1 MYFVHYVYMEL
12 KGRNPHLR
20 VSNAIP
26 WKQEKNTV
34 LNIVRH
40 MPFVLRIAALSLI
53 IIAIARPRS
62 SSKLDK
68 VQSEGIDIM
77 LTMDV
82 STSMLARDFTPDRI
96 SAAKDIAIEFISQRP
111 SDRMGIVVFAGESYT
126 QCPLTTDRATL
137 INLMKE
143 VRTNLLEDGT
153 AIGNGLATAVARL
166 KDSDAKSRVVILL
179 TDGVNN
185 SGEIAP
191 ETAADIAKT
200 YGIRVYAIGVGAN
213 GEAPYPVMTPWGVD
227 IQKVKVE
234 IDEQLLT
241 NIANETGGRY
251 FRATD
256 NTKLAE
262 IYSEIGRTFV
272 ERLCNQEAAVI
283 IFANYQFLWLLLLI
297 PLFFVFQIVR
307 MAIRKRRIRKFGDE
321 ALVKELMP
329 SWSKAKSWVRCVL
342 YSLAFFFFVIGLSR
356 PQIGAKL
363 KEHKSQGAEIMIAL
377 DVSNSML
384 AKDYSPN
391 RLERAKLAISRI
403 TDKLSGDRIGLIIFA
418 GSSFVQLPITTDYVS
433 AKMFLNSIST
443 ESIPVQGTAIGEAI
457 ETAASS
463 FSSESDNSRAII
475 VISDGENH
483 EDDAIA
489 AAKKAAENG
498 IKVYAIGVGSTEGEP
513 IPMKDGGLMKDKD
526 GKIVVTKLD
535 GGI

>member
-1 MYFVHYVYMEL
+1 MEL

-143 VRTNLLEDGT
+143 VSTNLLEDGT

-262 IYSEIGRTFV
+262 IYSEIGKMEKTRTTIDSFPVYKELFV
-272 ERLCNQEAAVI
+272 GYAVAALI
-283 IFANYQFLWLLLLI
+283 CLMLELLLN
-297 PLFFVFQIVR
+297 V
-307 MAIRKRRIRKFGDE
+307 
-321 ALVKELMP
+321 
-329 SWSKAKSWVRCVL
+329 
-342 YSLAFFFFVIGLSR
+342 FVIR
-356 PQIGAKL
+356 
-363 KEHKSQGAEIMIAL
+363 
-377 DVSNSML
+377 
-384 AKDYSPN
+384 
-391 RLERAKLAISRI
+391 RL
-403 TDKLSGDRIGLIIFA
+403 
-418 GSSFVQLPITTDYVS
+418 P
-433 AKMFLNSIST
+433 
-443 ESIPVQGTAIGEAI
+443 
-457 ETAASS
+457 
-463 FSSESDNSRAII
+463 
-475 VISDGENH
+475 
-483 EDDAIA
+483 
-489 AAKKAAENG
+489 
-498 IKVYAIGVGSTEGEP
+498 
-513 IPMKDGGLMKDKD
+513 
-526 GKIVVTKLD
+526 
-535 GGI
+535 

>member
-1 MYFVHYVYMEL
+1 MYFEYPALLWLLVLPLLLIVHYVYMEL

-200 YGIRVYAIGVGAN
+200 YGIRVYTIGVGAN

-262 IYSEIGRTFV
+262 IYSEIGKMEKTRTTIDSFPV
-272 ERLCNQEAAVI
+272 YKELFLGYAVAALI
-283 IFANYQFLWLLLLI
+283 CLMLELLLN
-297 PLFFVFQIVR
+297 V
-307 MAIRKRRIRKFGDE
+307 
-321 ALVKELMP
+321 
-329 SWSKAKSWVRCVL
+329 
-342 YSLAFFFFVIGLSR
+342 FVIR
-356 PQIGAKL
+356 
-363 KEHKSQGAEIMIAL
+363 
-377 DVSNSML
+377 
-384 AKDYSPN
+384 
-391 RLERAKLAISRI
+391 RL
-403 TDKLSGDRIGLIIFA
+403 
-418 GSSFVQLPITTDYVS
+418 P
-433 AKMFLNSIST
+433 
-443 ESIPVQGTAIGEAI
+443 
-457 ETAASS
+457 
-463 FSSESDNSRAII
+463 
-475 VISDGENH
+475 
-483 EDDAIA
+483 
-489 AAKKAAENG
+489 
-498 IKVYAIGVGSTEGEP
+498 
-513 IPMKDGGLMKDKD
+513 
-526 GKIVVTKLD
+526 
-535 GGI
+535 